1 MVLDIPVAYEPKE
14 VAEILRKT
22 GGMSEDVI
30 AKVSTEITMGVP
42 VKELLLIQEMAR
54 SDSKDGVIDYET
66 YMDCFH
72 SVHPDLWCVCCLLCG
87 LEILEGNE
95 LEWIIMALLTR
106 Q

>member
-72 SVHPDLWCVCCLLCG
+72 SVHPDLWFVCSHTSRD
-87 LEILEGNE
+87 EGS
-95 LEWIIMALLTR
+95 
-106 Q
+106 

>member
-14 VAEILRKT
+14 VAEILRKA

-72 SVHPDLWCVCCLLCG
+72 SVHPDLWCVCCAFCPI
-87 LEILEGNE
+87 EILLGNE
-95 LEWIIMALLTR
+95 LEWIHLKE
-106 Q
+106 

>member
-14 VAEILRKT
+14 VAEILRKA
-22 GGMSEDVI
+22 GGMSEEVI

-72 SVHPDLWCVCCLLCG
+72 SVHPDLWCVCYHTNR
-87 LEILEGNE
+87 NE
-95 LEWIIMALLTR
+95 ADNSKDSGICNKHPRSL
-106 Q
+106 

>member
-14 VAEILRKT
+14 VAEILRKA
-22 GGMSEDVI
+22 GGMSEEVI

-72 SVHPDLWCVCCLLCG
+72 SVHPDLWCVCCAFCDLG
-87 LEILEGNE
+87 VK
-95 LEWIIMALLTR
+95 LEWIHLKEWR
-106 Q
+106 SE